1 MNRLFI
7 DSDIILDLV
16 QKREPHFGPAVELFT
31 QIERNKALGFVS
43 PLIFSNLY
51 YILRKVESRRF
62 ALDILLRLK
71 ALLTILTINEKI
83 IELSLSSSFIDFE
96 DAVQYYAA
104 LENNIDYL
112 ITRNKRDYKESGS
125 IICSAKEYI
134 ALQKNSF

>member
-16 QKREPHFGPAVELFT
+16 QKREPHFNHAVELFT
-31 QIERNKALGFVS
+31 QIENNKVLAFVS

-71 ALLTILTINEKI
+71 ALLTVLTINEKI
-83 IELSLSSSFIDFE
+83 IELSLSSNFNDFE
-96 DAVQYYAA
+96 DAVQYYTA
-104 LENNIDYL
+104 LENNLDYL
-112 ITRNKRDYKESGS
+112 ITRNKCDYKESGL
-125 IICSAKEYI
+125 IICSAKEYV